1 MGCGCK
7 QKTNTPKPVIQ
18 KQGAINVVISIPLP
32 YTREELQRCNDYFIS
47 RSKTADE
54 TIWVIDFHN
63 SHFGEQ
69 LPHNYQGDGWIRL
82 KNRIQHLNNMLN
94 EYENSQNKEK

>member
-7 QKTNTPKPVIQ
+7 QNTNTPKPVIQ
-18 KQGAINVVISIPLP
+18 KQGTINVVSSIPLP

-54 TIWVIDFHN
+54 TNWVIDFHN
-63 SHFGEQ
+63 KHFGEQ

-82 KNRIQHLNNMLN
+82 KKRIQHLNQMLN
-94 EYENSQNKEK
+94 DFESSQNKEK